1 MFKFQK
7 LSDSSCSEEKP
18 AGPTQR
24 SCNAI
29 ICPAE
34 WKPTAWSKVRDL
46 DGEGKDRNNF
56 ENNYCSS
63 VTSSQ

>member
-7 LSDSSCSEEKP
+7 LSDSSCSGEKP

-34 WKPTAWSKVRDL
+34 WKPTVWSKVRDL
-46 DGEGKDRNNF
+46 DGEEKDSMGLRSPVF
-56 ENNYCSS
+56 SRT
-63 VTSSQ
+63 V